1 MQLNQDTHRPAQYVI
16 ESSGTDAQFV
26 ARGVESDEIIAEH
39 PVLDVAIEL
48 AFDRLR
54 RHAPCEITIPDGRQW
69 HLDHADADWR
79 AVHRSPL

>member
-1 MQLNQDTHRPAQYVI
+1 MQLVEDRYQPAQYVI
-16 ESSGTDAQFV
+16 ESDGAGRFV
-26 ARGVESDEIIAEH
+26 ARGVESDEVIAEH

-48 AFDRLR
+48 AFERLR

-79 AVHRSPL
+79 AVHRSPM

>member
-1 MQLNQDTHRPAQYVI
+1 VELNQETHRPSQYVI
-16 ESSGTDAQFV
+16 ELDDSGARFI
-26 ARGVESDEIIAEH
+26 ARGIESDEIIAEH
-39 PVLDVAIEL
+39 PVLDAAIEL

>member
-1 MQLNQDTHRPAQYVI
+1 MQLNQDTFRPAQYVI
-16 ESSGTDAQFV
+16 ELDDSGARFV
-26 ARGVESDEIIAEH
+26 ARGVESDEVIAEH

-54 RHAPCEITIPDGRQW
+54 QHAPCEITIPDGRQW
-69 HLDHADADWR
+69 HLDHAGADWR

>member
-1 MQLNQDTHRPAQYVI
+1 MESHRPTQYVI
-16 ESSGTDAQFV
+16 ELNPSGSLFV
-26 ARGVESDEIIAEH
+26 ARGLESDEIIAEH

-69 HLDHADADWR
+69 HLDHPEADWR
-79 AVHRSPL
+79 AVHRTPL